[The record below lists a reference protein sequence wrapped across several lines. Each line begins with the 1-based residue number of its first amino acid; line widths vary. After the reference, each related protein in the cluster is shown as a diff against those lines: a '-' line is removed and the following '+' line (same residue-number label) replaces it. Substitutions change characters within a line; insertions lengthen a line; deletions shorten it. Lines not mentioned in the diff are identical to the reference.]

1 LVKVVLGAIPKH
13 RQVRQEMSVA
23 SLLAVAAPLHLRD
36 DWQRMVDEFEDSEL
50 EGSELGVE
58 DFAALL
64 RKRPDG
70 FAISWSQRRVYVLE
84 ITRAYDAGEDWAE
97 VTDERKQRRYE
108 PLREKMSR
116 FPPPAW
122 QVETLLFTVGV
133 RGSLAEKR
141 WQATLARLELDE
153 EQQPAGT
160 QRTRMLYSGLA
171 PNTDEGCSW
180 RHLGLGPG
188 RRLH

>member
-1 LVKVVLGAIPKH
+1 MP
-13 RQVRQEMSVA
+13 SV
-23 SLLAVAAPLHLRD
+23 LAVAAPLHLRD

-116 FPPPAW
+116 FLPPAW
-122 QVETLLFTVGV
+122 QVETLLFTVRV
-133 RGSLAEKR
+133 RGSLAEIT
-141 WQATLARLELDE
+141 WQATLARLEFDE
-153 EQQPAGT
+153 EQVSRLERSLILLALAEFDGLLGT
-160 QRTRMLYSGLA
+160 
-171 PNTDEGCSW
+171 
-180 RHLGLGPG
+180 
-188 RRLH
+188 